1 MGSAVGGIIGAA
13 GNYFGAKRA
22 ADAARDAGV
31 RQMQAADK
39 AFEASKFKPVG
50 ITTRFGQSA
59 FETDPYG
66 RVTSA
71 TYTATPEVQRLQE
84 QLSGMYG
91 SSLGQAERAMAMQ
104 PQYEQAGQGL
114 FNLGQSY
121 LAESPDQARQ
131 RYMQQQMDVLRPYD
145 IEEEQRLAAG
155 VFGRGRG
162 GLSVG
167 AGGQPELQALAESRR
182 RRDLQ
187 LAAGADQAAQQ
198 QIAFGQGL
206 LGGSAQTTGLGY
218 GLQQQALAP
227 FQAQF
232 GTAQGLDDAAKQSLQ
247 MGLGIGEAASLAGAR
262 GGELYG
268 NNMARANTSFQQ
280 QGNIRGGM
288 LSGMGQ
294 SFGNMLGGMS
304 MPTGGTNPMNIN
316 LAGGGSFTQGN
327 MAPGYANTPSW
338 GM

>member
-1 MGSAVGGIIGAA
+1 MGSTVGGIVGAA
-13 GNYFGAKRA
+13 GNYFGGKRA

-39 AFEASKFKPVG
+39 AFEAFGFKPVG
-50 ITTRFGQSA
+50 INKRFGQSA
-59 FETDPYG
+59 FETDPSG
-66 RVTSA
+66 GVTSA

-145 IEEEQRLAAG
+145 IEQEQRLASS

-167 AGGQPELQALAESRR
+167 AGGQPELQALAESRNR
-182 RRDLQ
+182 RNLQ
-187 LAAGADQAAQQ
+187 LAAGADEAAQQ
-198 QIAFGQGL
+198 QISFGQGL

-218 GLQQQALAP
+218 GLQPVSYTHL
-227 FQAQF
+227 
-232 GTAQGLDDAAKQSLQ
+232 TL
-247 MGLGIGEAASLAGAR
+247 
-262 GGELYG
+262 
-268 NNMARANTSFQQ
+268 
-280 QGNIRGGM
+280 
-288 LSGMGQ
+288 
-294 SFGNMLGGMS
+294 
-304 MPTGGTNPMNIN
+304 PT
-316 LAGGGSFTQGN
+316 
-327 MAPGYANTPSW
+327 TPYV
-338 GM
+338 